1 MLSSWSGY
9 LLHELLNCQDGSWW
23 SHNLQALYQQYLSLM
38 KTLKHGLKALRVL
51 GRWAWRSWCRSS
63 RSGRSW
69 WSRRRRN
76 ISWSSPCLPCPSE
89 VNCQIIHI
97 PIVFLNV
104 GQVNG
109 HDQALIGQTV
119 RGNSSSSTEGSDQGW
134 KSEPRGVTLSNG
146 RNLT

>member
-1 MLSSWSGY
+1 
-9 LLHELLNCQDGSWW
+9 
-23 SHNLQALYQQYLSLM
+23 M
-38 KTLKHGLKALRVL
+38 KTLKHGFKVLRVL

-76 ISWSSPCLPCPSE
+76 ISWSSPCLPCPFE

-97 PIVFLNV
+97 PTFFLNV

-109 HDQALIGQTV
+109 RAQVLIGQTV
-119 RGNSSSSTEGSDQGW
+119 RGNSSSSAEGSDQGW

-146 RNLT
+146 RNLTWDKGYGVHVHVRHQAIDQPSSVHVQIWGVGCGS